1 MSFKVISGGPEG
13 AQAPGQTPIPGIEK
27 EFPLIEIVKPQNPT
41 VKPLEMEL
49 LEEEPVVFEM
59 ASEEDL
65 KKQETD
71 EVLKNI
77 IIAAQP
83 LLERAK
89 GLGMDTSQISA
100 KMREGVGLY
109 SKGELEKAHSL
120 LKDIVGSIVMESV
133 LFTQN
138 KLESVLKKKPD
149 EKTLPRYFAEA
160 GVQFKKKDYPKTF
173 DYLKYVVDQSTKIE
187 KDIEDAQAKAAK
199 AKEEEMSWEG
209 DDIIGITVLEEEDAE
224 DDDDTPVVCAVT
236 VDEEPA
242 GKDVKVLK
250 PISKKPD
257 AAPKAPAKKT
267 VKGKKHVAHSAKLP
281 SKNVVGKAEAAAAPK
296 VSVVKAPQ
304 AMLTPEPAQKTASA
318 PAPKPAEQAPQP
330 KTAPVP
336 APKNAPAEKTPA
348 KPALKVKKKKAPVK
362 PAPAAIPDAPDA
374 PAQKKP
380 ATAPPGVPKP
390 TVQKGPDAPVQAPQP
405 PPKAPDLKLKA
416 LLKAQEA
423 VEVVS
428 KKKAQGADVKK
439 AEDLLAQARGHMS
452 GGEYAKMI
460 ELSQQAIDLLK

>member
-1 MSFKVISGGPEG
+1 MAKALAAPRLGRISRNKEPKAIYFALNLKGQFFLRWHFMALDTVQKGYLNVNDFLDDLPPMPCTKPPSGGRYCNICVRINRDVAQECQFSGLTEDFVVEDKPRFKVVAGATSEKKMSFKVISGGPEG

-281 SKNVVGKAEAAAAPK
+281 SKNVVGKAQRPQRSQWSKPPK
-296 VSVVKAPQ
+296 RCLPPNPHKKPHRLRHQNLRSKPR
-304 AMLTPEPAQKTASA
+304 S
-318 PAPKPAEQAPQP
+318 PKPRPCRPQR
-330 KTAPVP
+330 
-336 APKNAPAEKTPA
+336 TPR
-348 KPALKVKKKKAPVK
+348 PRRPRQSR
-362 PAPAAIPDAPDA
+362 P
-374 PAQKKP
+374 
-380 ATAPPGVPKP
+380 
-390 TVQKGPDAPVQAPQP
+390 
-405 PPKAPDLKLKA
+405 
-416 LLKAQEA
+416 
-423 VEVVS
+423 
-428 KKKAQGADVKK
+428 
-439 AEDLLAQARGHMS
+439 
-452 GGEYAKMI
+452 
-460 ELSQQAIDLLK
+460 